1 MAYKVW
7 NPNWSNE
14 SEAKVF
20 EAEYHEEAVDRF
32 IEANEGDQWEWPEDF
47 RVCVLSDEGFFCM
60 AEVRTVRQFQPRM
73 ILGGPYEYT
82 CRMEDGGHSPTRS
95 FWAKDAPQAAI
106 MYADY
111 IHYGSD
117 EPRRHNEEYVVLVMS
132 DKPSIRPSSVS
143 KFLVIREGGHFSC
156 TRTTEA

>member
-14 SEAKVF
+14 SEAKSF
-20 EAEYHEEAVDRF
+20 DAEDPESAVDKFIAYHEGE
-32 IEANEGDQWEWPEDF
+32 QWEWPEDF
-47 RVCVLSDEGFFCM
+47 RVCVLSEEGFFCM
-60 AEVRTVRQFQPRM
+60 AEVRNVTQFQPRM
-73 ILGGPYEYT
+73 ILGGPCEYT

-132 DKPSIRPSSVS
+132 DKASVRPSSVS